1 MTATKM
7 KVAVLI
13 SGRGSNLKA
22 LIDAAA
28 SAEYPAQIV
37 LVISNV
43 AGVAGLGFAR
53 EANIPSATIPHSA
66 FASREEFDHAIDA
79 RLREAGAD
87 LVCLAGFM
95 RILSD
100 SFVRKWQDRM
110 INVHPSLLPSFRGT
124 EIHEQAIAAG
134 VRISGCTVHYVT
146 PELDSGP
153 AIAQAA
159 VPVHVHDTAE
169 TLAARVLEAEH
180 RLYPLAVRLIAE
192 GRVQLYNERVIFND
206 VADANGDLF
215 SPPL

>member
-1 MTATKM
+1 MPNKM

-13 SGRGSNLKA
+13 SGRGTNLKA
-22 LIDAAA
+22 LIEAAA
-28 SAEYPAQIV
+28 APDYPAEIV

-43 AGVAGLGFAR
+43 ANAAGLGFAYDAR
-53 EANIPSATIPHSA
+53 IASVIIPHGD

-79 RLREAGAD
+79 RLHEAGVD

-110 INVHPSLLPSFRGT
+110 INIHPSLLPSFKGT

-134 VRISGCTVHYVT
+134 VRISGCTVHYVI
-146 PELDSGP
+146 PELDEGP
-153 AIAQAA
+153 QIAQTA
-159 VPVHVHDTAE
+159 VPVHMHDTPE

-180 RLYPLAVRLIAE
+180 KLYPLAVRLIAE
-192 GRVQLYNERVIFND
+192 GRAQFYAGRVIFSD
-206 VADANGDLF
+206 VTDTEGALF

>member
-1 MTATKM
+1 MNKM

-28 SAEYPAQIV
+28 APDYPAEIV

-43 AGVAGLGFAR
+43 AGAHGLGFAR
-53 EANIPSATIPHSA
+53 EAKIPAAIIPHGD
-66 FASREEFDHAIDA
+66 FASREEFDNAIDA
-79 RLREAGAD
+79 RLRDAGVD

-100 SFVRKWQDRM
+100 GFVRKWQDRM
-110 INVHPSLLPSFRGT
+110 INIHPSLLPAFRGI
-124 EIHEQAIAAG
+124 EVHEQAIAAG
-134 VRISGCTVHYVT
+134 VRISGCTVHYVV
-146 PELDSGP
+146 PELDAGP
-153 AIAQAA
+153 PIAQAA
-159 VPVHVHDTAE
+159 VPVHVSDTPE

-180 RLYPLAVRLIAE
+180 KLYPLAVRLIAE
-192 GRVQLYNERVIFND
+192 GRVQLYAGRVIFSD
-206 VADANGDLF
+206 VTDANGAFF